1 MKKLEISTT
10 ATHGWA
16 AGFRVPVS
24 RGSEGGLCLQPVRLR
39 RDDVM
44 TATTGSTA
52 DVVGGTTVANLP
64 GPRSLAPPIT

>member
-10 ATHGWA
+10 ANDGWT
-16 AGFRVPVS
+16 AGFLVPTS
-24 RGSEGGLCLQPVRLR
+24 RGSEGGVCLQPVRPR

-52 DVVGGTTVANLP
+52 DVVGGTTVATLP